1 MNSEAVV
8 KHTASFTTL
17 EIGCKYES
25 RCGEVWE
32 VVGKRPSCKSA
43 FPYLAKKVDTS
54 KKYSFTDK
62 GQFCSESY
70 CNQNDLLI
78 KISEI
83 DVEHNG
89 VD

>member
-1 MNSEAVV
+1 MNKVPFDV
-8 KHTASFTTL
+8 L
-17 EIGCKYES
+17 EVGCKYES
-25 RCGEVWE
+25 RFGEIWE
-32 VVGKRPSCKSA
+32 VVGKRPSRKST
-43 FPYLAKKVDTS
+43 FPYLAKKVGTS

-62 GQFCSESY
+62 GQFCSESC

-83 DVEHNG
+83 DVEYNS